1 MTLSLQDAE
10 AILYREAEYLD
21 ESRWDDWLDLYAE
34 DACFWIPAWKNE
46 TETTTDPDTELSL
59 IYYKGRNNLADRVWR
74 VRSGQSVASTPRIR
88 AVHLIT
94 NVRLVRADEAS
105 AQVAANFAVNLFDK
119 RSGRT
124 HTFFGHYR
132 HALRREG
139 ERWLIAG
146 KTIVL
151 LNDTI
156 PAVLDFYCI

>member
-1 MTLSLQDAE
+1 LAGPLCGRC
-10 AILYREAEYLD
+10 LLLD
-21 ESRWDDWLDLYAE
+21 
-34 DACFWIPAWKNE
+34 PAWKNE

-105 AQVAANFAVNLFDK
+105 AQVASNFAVNLFDK

-124 HTFFGHYR
+124 HTFSGTTGTSCG
-132 HALRREG
+132 AKA
-139 ERWLIAG
+139 IAG
-146 KTIVL
+146 
-151 LNDTI
+151 
-156 PAVLDFYCI
+156 

>member
-46 TETTTDPDTELSL
+46 TETTTDPESELSL
-59 IYYKGRNNLADRVWR
+59 VYYKGRNNLADRVWR

-94 NVRLVRADEAS
+94 NVRLVAADTTTARI
-105 AQVAANFAVNLFDK
+105 AANFAVNL
-119 RSGRT
+119 
-124 HTFFGHYR
+124 
-132 HALRREG
+132 
-139 ERWLIAG
+139 
-146 KTIVL
+146 
-151 LNDTI
+151 
-156 PAVLDFYCI
+156 

>member
-34 DACFWIPAWKNE
+34 DACFWMPAWKTE
-46 TETTTDPDTELSL
+46 TETTTDPDAELSL
-59 IYYKGRNNLADRVWR
+59 IYYRGRKNLADRVWR
-74 VRSGQSVASTPRIR
+74 VR
-88 AVHLIT
+88 VHLIT
-94 NVRLVRADEAS
+94 NVRLVEADEAG
-105 AQVAANFAVNLFDK
+105 AQVVANFAVHLFDK

-124 HTFFGHYR
+124 HAFFGRYR
-132 HALRREG
+132 HDLRREG
-139 ERWLIAG
+139 DRWVIAA

-156 PAVLDFYCI
+156 PTVLDFYCI